1 MEDDER
7 RKIVFWSGPEKEEK
21 LEAIRVKPIGS
32 GTFGRCELIRD
43 SHTGKYFC
51 LKTCKLTQVR
61 WGFHFD
67 FGRLSSGSRCGCSE
81 NSFSISSAASFNEH
95 LE

>member
-1 MEDDER
+1 MEDEER

-43 SHTGKYFC
+43 MHTGKYFC

-61 WGFHFD
+61 NRKICQSCSAPLSPATIFTA
-67 FGRLSSGSRCGCSE
+67 FGSTLPL
-81 NSFSISSAASFNEH
+81 F
-95 LE
+95 